1 MRKKTR
7 EMGYYLGVDVGL
19 AMEPTALA
27 LVARDFNLEGEDYP
41 LECSYIQTLS
51 LGATYPDV
59 ARRISEIEKELL
71 RQGAYSLKI
80 LVDVT
85 GQGKPVAD
93 YLRRGLES
101 ELISANFTAGGETI
115 SEGQAWRISKEELIS
130 YLHIMI
136 QTGRLKLPG
145 KAKDQDQER
154 AISDMLREIHNF
166 SPDKKPAEDVL
177 EIKTGPRDNLAT
189 ALGLAMWLE
198 REWRVTGHVGGVSIK
213 GVIARNLHGW

>member
-41 LECSYIQTLS
+41 LVCSYIQTLS

-59 ARRISEIEKELL
+59 ARRISEIEKELF
-71 RQGAYSLKI
+71 RRGAHSLKV

-85 GQGKPVAD
+85 GQGQPVID
-93 YLRRGLES
+93 LIRRGLES
-101 ELISANFTAGGETI
+101 ELISAQFTSGAETI
-115 SEGQAWRISKEELIS
+115 SQGQTWRISKEELIT
-130 YLHIMI
+130 YLKII
-136 QTGRLKLPG
+136 LQTGRLQLPG
-145 KAKDQDQER
+145 KTKDSDQER
-154 AISDMLREIHNF
+154 TISEMVLELQGFN
-166 SPDKKPAEDVL
+166 PKKQAEDVM
-177 EIKTGPRDNLAT
+177 EVKTGARDNMAT

-198 REWRVTGHVGGVSIK
+198 REWRVTGHIGGVSIE
-213 GVIARNLHGW
+213 GVIAHNLHGW